1 MVWWNLFRGGGVCTL
16 NSCLTFNNYNWQY
29 SFPLKYY
36 TIDFWFK
43 ATSIGSN
50 SEMFASCPNT
60 GNWFKVYCDS
70 SNFMTKVRSIPS
82 ITDWHRY
89 TYSCNN
95 GSYKFYIDGILHFQG
110 NASQSNLLFFVGA
123 NDPWYGGGYMHGQL
137 KPVALYSKSIM
148 TEFDKN
154 EKFNCAYNNLYGDND
169 NLYGYKKK

>member
-1 MVWWNLFRGGGVCTL
+1 
-16 NSCLTFNNYNWQY
+16 
-29 SFPLKYY
+29 
-36 TIDFWFK
+36 
-43 ATSIGSN
+43 
-50 SEMFASCPNT
+50 MFASCPNT